1 MSYKVQ
7 QSVCSDCVTYVK
19 SRIKFNTFNTF
30 NNVKPYNYENI
41 DIYIITFLYAN
52 IAVLVSIIINAMG
65 DTYRIVLFSSP
76 ISSF

>member
-1 MSYKVQ
+1 MLSN
-7 QSVCSDCVTYVK
+7 
-19 SRIKFNTFNTF
+19 I
-30 NNVKPYNYENI
+30 KPYNYENI